1 MEVKLVFL
9 PVRMLRK
16 ADRLARAFGVF
27 ERPLRGEELVRV
39 ATKRTGLTDFGD
51 RSFEEPLEVLL
62 RDYESAADLSL
73 FGRIAARWDMLRF
86 LSNLLRLRE
95 QELRCPE
102 ILRQPIVKPIFITG
116 MPRSGSSFLHNL
128 LAQDSSIFT
137 PLCWET
143 IHPCRLPGEAEGN
156 SGRRQKMADRT
167 LAGFNWVAP
176 ELGALHPLTAHST
189 QECSE
194 ISAHVFRSRR
204 FETTHRL
211 PDYRTWLEHAGD
223 LSAYRFHKRFLQHL
237 QHRRGPGRWI
247 VKCPEHTFSLDSI
260 RAVYP
265 DASFVFMHR
274 DPFEVLRSLAKLTEV
289 LRRPFTR
296 SIDRFQIGRQVSE
309 SWARG
314 VDLMVEA
321 DAKSRG
327 TGHQILNIQHRHLI
341 QQPLATAMA
350 LYKHFG
356 IPTSEEATGRL
367 ERFIAGRR
375 NGGYG
380 RNRYRPAEF
389 GLDPQTVASRF
400 RNYAAHFAIGG
411 ESGVNGLDERRKA
424 LIPGLAPPSTLN
436 QLGNVRSAK
445 AC

>member
-1 MEVKLVFL
+1 MEVKLVLFPTRL
-9 PVRMLRK
+9 LCA
-16 ADRLARAFGVF
+16 ADRLTGAFGIF
-27 ERPLRGEELVRV
+27 ERPLRGEELMQLA
-39 ATKRTGLTDFGD
+39 ATRTGLTDFGD

-62 RDYESAADLSL
+62 RDYESAAELSL
-73 FGRIAARWDMLRF
+73 FGRMAARWDVLRF
-86 LSNLLRLRE
+86 LTNLLRLRDE
-95 QELRCPE
+95 ERRCPE

-128 LAQDSSIFT
+128 LAQDSSIFA

-143 IHPCRLPGEAEGN
+143 LHPCRLPGEADGN

-176 ELGALHPLTAHST
+176 ELGALHPMNAYST

-211 PDYRTWLEHAGD
+211 PHYRTWLDRSGD

-265 DASFVFMHR
+265 DANFVFMHR
-274 DPFEVLRSLAKLTEV
+274 DPLEVLQSLAKLTEV

-296 SIDRFQIGRQVSE
+296 SIDRIQIGRQVSE

-314 VDLMVEA
+314 ADLMVAA

-327 TGHQILNIQHRHLI
+327 SGHQILNIQYRHLI
-341 QQPLATAMA
+341 RQPLATAKA
-350 LYKHFG
+350 LYRHFG
-356 IPTSEEATGRL
+356 VPIGVEATGRL

-389 GLDPQTVASRF
+389 GLDPQTIASRF
-400 RNYAAHFAIGG
+400 RSYATHFAVGDECGVGG
-411 ESGVNGLDERRKA
+411 PDEQRQA
-424 LIPGLAPPSTLN
+424 LIPGLAPPSSLH
-436 QLGNVRSAK
+436 QLGSVGSAK

>member
-1 MEVKLVFL
+1 V
-9 PVRMLRK
+9 
-16 ADRLARAFGVF
+16 RLAIR
-27 ERPLRGEELVRV
+27 
-39 ATKRTGLTDFGD
+39 RTGLTDFGD
-51 RSFEEPLEVLL
+51 SSFEEPLEVLL
-62 RDYESAADLSL
+62 RDYERAADLSL

-95 QELRCPE
+95 QERRFPE
-102 ILRQPIVKPIFITG
+102 ILQQPIVKPIFITG

-128 LAQDSSIFT
+128 LAQDSSIFA

-143 IHPCRLPGEAEGN
+143 IHPCRLPGEADEN
-156 SGRRQKMADRT
+156 PGRRQKMVDRT
-167 LAGFNWVAP
+167 LAGFNQVAP
-176 ELGALHPLTAHST
+176 ELGALHPLTARST

-211 PDYRTWLEHAGD
+211 PDYRVWLERAGD

-237 QHRRGPGRWI
+237 QYRRGRGRWI
-247 VKCPEHTFSLDSI
+247 VKCPEHIFSLDSI

-274 DPFEVLRSLAKLTEV
+274 DPHEVLQSLAKLTEV

-296 SIDRFQIGRQVSE
+296 SIDRFQIGRQVSDN
-309 SWARG
+309 WARG
-314 VDLMVEA
+314 VDLMVQA

-327 TGHQILNIQHRHLI
+327 SGRPILNIQYRQLI
-341 QQPLATAMA
+341 QQPLATAIA
-350 LYKHFG
+350 LYEHFG
-356 IPTSEEATGRL
+356 VPISKEATGRL

-380 RNRYRPAEF
+380 RNRYRPEEF
-389 GLDPQTVASRF
+389 GLDPQTVARRF
-400 RNYAAHFAIGG
+400 RDYVACFTVAG
-411 ESGVNGLDERRKA
+411 ESGVGGPDERRHA
-424 LIPGLAPPSTLN
+424 LILGSAPLLANRAT
-436 QLGNVRSAK
+436 
-445 AC
+445 

>member
-9 PVRMLRK
+9 PTRLLCA
-16 ADRLARAFGVF
+16 ADQLADAFGIL
-27 ERPLRGEELVRV
+27 EHPLRGEELTLL
-39 ATKRTGLTDFGD
+39 AAKRTGLTDFGD
-51 RSFEEPLEVLL
+51 SSFEEPLEVLL

-86 LSNLLRLRE
+86 LTNLLRLRE
-95 QELRCPE
+95 QERRCPE
-102 ILRQPIVKPIFITG
+102 ILQLPIVKPIFIAG

-128 LAQDSSIFT
+128 LAQDSSIFA

-143 IHPCRLPGEAEGN
+143 IHPCDLPGDADGD
-156 SGRRQKMADRT
+156 SRRRQKMADRT

-176 ELGALHPLTAHST
+176 ELGALHPMTAYST

-211 PDYRTWLEHAGD
+211 PHYQTWLDRSGD

-237 QHRRGPGRWI
+237 QRRRGPGRWI
-247 VKCPEHTFSLDSI
+247 VKCPEHTFSLASI

-265 DASFVFMHR
+265 DANFVFMHR
-274 DPFEVLRSLAKLTEV
+274 DPLEVLQSLAKLTEV
-289 LRRPFTR
+289 LRQPFTR
-296 SIDRFQIGRQVSE
+296 SVDRFQIGRQLGDH
-309 SWARG
+309 WARG

-321 DAKSRG
+321 DAKSQG
-327 TGHQILNIQHRHLI
+327 TDRPILNIQHRHLV
-341 QQPLATAMA
+341 QQPLATVKA
-350 LYKHFG
+350 LYRHFG
-356 IPTSEEATGRL
+356 VPIGVEASGRL
-367 ERFIAGRR
+367 ENFIARRR

-389 GLDPQTVASRF
+389 GLDPQKVASRF
-400 RNYAAHFAIGG
+400 SNYATHF
-411 ESGVNGLDERRKA
+411 GVGRLDEQRQT
-424 LIPGLAPPSTLN
+424 LPPGLAASSPLH
-436 QLGNVRSAK
+436 QLGSAGSAK

>member
-1 MEVKLVFL
+1 MALFPTRL
-9 PVRMLRK
+9 LSA
-16 ADRLARAFGVF
+16 ADQLAGAFGVF
-27 ERPLRGEELVRV
+27 EHPLRGEELTQL
-39 ATKRTGLTDFGD
+39 AAKRTGLTDFGD
-51 RSFEEPLEVLL
+51 SSFEEPLEVLL

-73 FGRIAARWDMLRF
+73 FGRIAARWDVLRF
-86 LSNLLRLRE
+86 LTNLLRLHEEER
-95 QELRCPE
+95 RCPE
-102 ILRQPIVKPIFITG
+102 ILQQPIVKPIFITG

-128 LAQDSSIFT
+128 LAHDSSIFA

-143 IHPCRLPGEAEGN
+143 IHPCRLPGEADGDP
-156 SGRRQKMADRT
+156 SLRQKMVDRQ
-167 LAGFNWVAP
+167 LANYNRLAP
-176 ELGALHPLTAHST
+176 ELGALHPLTARST

-211 PDYRTWLEHAGD
+211 PHYRAWLERAGD

-247 VKCPEHTFSLDSI
+247 VKCPEHVFSLDSI

-274 DPFEVLRSLAKLTEV
+274 DPLEVLRSLAKLTEV

-296 SIDRFQIGRQVSE
+296 SIDRLQIGRQLSDH
-309 SWARG
+309 WARG

-321 DAKSRG
+321 DAESQG
-327 TGHQILNIQHRHLI
+327 TDRPILNIQHRQLI
-341 QQPLATAMA
+341 QQPLATAKA
-350 LYKHFG
+350 LYRHFG
-356 IPTSEEATGRL
+356 VPIGIEATGRL

-380 RNRYRPAEF
+380 RNRYRPEEF
-389 GLDPQTVASRF
+389 GLVPQTVARRF
-400 RNYAAHFAIGG
+400 RDYAAHFANDG
-411 ESGVNGLDERRKA
+411 ENGVGGLDKRRQVP
-424 LIPGLAPPSTLN
+424 ISGLTPPPSMN
-436 QLGNVRSAK
+436 
-445 AC
+445 